1 MNEFIFYGEI
11 ERYINKVVHI
21 SPKEWKRV
29 SDSEYIAYKARTN
42 VTEMYFTHIDGA
54 KFIFTVNETGSEPSL
69 VMIVE
74 FDNDEGVLYEIA
86 LQKSHQKR
94 LQIEY
99 SDLLKRIHANQ
110 NDWFNERLS
119 LILSR

>member
-1 MNEFIFYGEI
+1 MNEFIFCGEI

-29 SDSEYIAYKARTN
+29 SDSEYSAYKARTN
-42 VTEMYFTHIDGA
+42 ITEMYFTHIDGA

-69 VMIVE
+69 VMIVV

-99 SDLLKRIHANQ
+99 SGLLKRIHAYQNNQ
-110 NDWFNERLS
+110 FNEKLS